1 MNKSEIKRLQE
12 YQIEMLRT
20 VDRICE
26 KNNIKYYLTWGS
38 ALGAIRHGGF
48 IPWDDDID
56 ISMTWDDYKKFEE
69 IAQSEL
75 GDKYFYQSQETDK
88 HCFTTWNK
96 IRINNTTSME
106 KHLKHIKCH
115 YGICMDIFPIVG
127 VPNSRFK
134 RLIQRIQVLIYR
146 VFSYERYLTNKK
158 SEGNTLFRIIY
169 GIFPIKFKEYIMK
182 KTLQHITK
190 YDINSCYEWVEFLS
204 GNFKEMTLKREIF
217 GNGTK
222 VMFEDMET
230 IIPEKYDEY
239 LRHFY
244 KDYMI
249 LPPEEDRVGHGDTII
264 DFEKSYEYYWED

>member
-1 MNKSEIKRLQE
+1 VNKSEIKRLQE
-12 YQIEMLRT
+12 YEIEMLKT
-20 VDRICE
+20 VDRICK

-75 GDKYFYQSQETDK
+75 GDKYFYQSQQTDK

-127 VPNSRFK
+127 VPNSQFK

-190 YDINSCYEWVEFLS
+190 YDINSCDEWVEFLS

-249 LPPEEDRVGHGDTII
+249 LPPEEDRVGHGDIII

>member
-12 YQIEMLRT
+12 YEIEMLKT
-20 VDRICE
+20 VDRICK

-75 GDKYFYQSQETDK
+75 GDKYFYQSQQTDK

-115 YGICMDIFPIVG
+115 YGICMDIFP
-127 VPNSRFK
+127 
-134 RLIQRIQVLIYR
+134 
-146 VFSYERYLTNKK
+146 
-158 SEGNTLFRIIY
+158 
-169 GIFPIKFKEYIMK
+169 
-182 KTLQHITK
+182 
-190 YDINSCYEWVEFLS
+190 
-204 GNFKEMTLKREIF
+204 
-217 GNGTK
+217 
-222 VMFEDMET
+222 
-230 IIPEKYDEY
+230 
-239 LRHFY
+239 
-244 KDYMI
+244 
-249 LPPEEDRVGHGDTII
+249 
-264 DFEKSYEYYWED
+264 